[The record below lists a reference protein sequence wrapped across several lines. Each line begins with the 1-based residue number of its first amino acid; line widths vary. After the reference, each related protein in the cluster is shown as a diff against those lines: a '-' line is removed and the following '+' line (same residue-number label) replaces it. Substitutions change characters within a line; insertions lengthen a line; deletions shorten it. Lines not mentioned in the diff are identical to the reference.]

1 MPPGIEDWVSGIE
14 HICVGDSLVACS
26 TEFSGSVLVFSLA
39 TGSLVYEIPGLY
51 QPSKMCMTDFF
62 LLTGGRGAWNR
73 GGRARA
79 QVIAQGHGPHHGH
92 GQDAERLGGQN
103 NQNLEVDDG
112 TRLEG
117 YHEQRQESGST
128 IIVDKSDLR
137 LCANGDDDGG
147 GWDEGDDRDL
157 ELLYGSRAR
166 AREAS
171 VHHDS
176 DRDNHDSFGE
186 DDEDQEDE
194 SDSVD
199 DDRFNNNM
207 IMQQVDST
215 AFSALHHARIT
226 GKVWI
231 GWKLSDRDFQILRHR
246 FFLHA
251 AAQLLYADPFKHA
264 TTARSQFELV
274 SLLLASVI
282 HTQCRHSESQ
292 SSVRGDKPFTATEFL
307 SVFGLEL
314 SKRRTP
320 PLLQDAILGISPIT
334 VDYAQHLK
342 TNILGSERDNT
353 IMSPPVVPQQ
363 LVGSAHHTTVFDIR
377 GNPRRVDNLTGD
389 RTPGPVIQGENIETI
404 TFDISGS
411 KWYHPMADKLPLL
424 RTVCVRQA
432 ISSEESDH
440 KEAAAFFVKHRL
452 AFPHKRPVHLDF
464 HPEWE
469 TAHMPSPLWNLTSD
483 ANREDLRDPQQSRIE
498 LYRAVVNPVHM
509 NASMVPDFYENIQD
523 IGLDS
528 LETFV
533 DGDSFRCKYEDP
545 FSQREFLQQ
554 CHNIATLNI
563 ATCDPDLFKWVQNPS
578 DSAIQGQRTAYWSKL
593 QSLGLLLF
601 SHPAIL
607 NQALAACGK
616 SLHTLEVCGREPQQQ
631 LPEGELSRARPIVFG
646 DWTLPF
652 LKTIEIDVCLTTPV
666 HIGDLSGC
674 PLVESLRLSLAFVG
688 DRVRRSPVWK
698 LPRLQRM
705 ELEGA
710 PVLEYNYNSLD
721 HCPDLRTV
729 TLVTRTVDCHV
740 VASYE
745 GMPIMS
751 HRKARSQVPDNNN
764 NNNNNN
770 NDEDEDEDDEDEDED
785 SDDEDDPED
794 LVPGRRRRMKHCN
807 LPNLRKMTLIG
818 HLDPVV
824 CLSWLDGCPALEYL
838 ELKNFE
844 SGDIQPHIL
853 PSLYH
858 PRLGSKLKT
867 IKIKGSWV
875 MSEDALVTL
884 FTDYAPY
891 LTGLYVESIDCLP
904 PRLTRDTGHGGWILQ
919 MLLDALQSS
928 RGLDDRWEG
937 ESTGGAEVGTTWWR
951 LPGDTLR
958 LFTCGYVL
966 SRSEKK
972 SLALHGIIN
981 KDMKKYR
988 DAGILVISMRG
999 QYYVRK
1005 HDRMNC

>member
-79 QVIAQGHGPHHGH
+79 QVIAQGHGPYHGH

-103 NQNLEVDDG
+103 SQNLEVDEYMSCCVNTSSASTPSEGTSQTRRAIGSPPRSPQSPISAPLTLLDIAVTPDHSTLVVTLCERSGEGREGVYIWDFSG

-117 YHEQRQESGST
+117 YHEQGQESGST

-157 ELLYGSRAR
+157 DLLYGSRAR

-246 FFLHA
+246 PRLPTELLLIIIKRFLNEPKTLCKLFRVNSFFLHA

-264 TTARSQFELV
+264 TTGRSQFELV
-274 SLLLASVI
+274 SLLLASAI
-282 HTQCRHSESQ
+282 HTQRRHSESQ
-292 SSVRGDKPFTATEFL
+292 SSVIGDKPFTATEFL

-320 PLLQDAILGISPIT
+320 PLLQDAILGISPIS
-334 VDYAQHLK
+334 VDYAQRLK

-363 LVGSAHHTTVFDIR
+363 LVGSALHTTVFDIC

-389 RTPGPVIQGENIETI
+389 RTPRPAIQGGN
-404 TFDISGS
+404 S
-411 KWYHPMADKLPLL
+411 
-424 RTVCVRQA
+424 
-432 ISSEESDH
+432 
-440 KEAAAFFVKHRL
+440 RL
-452 AFPHKRPVHLDF
+452 AWRRID
-464 HPEWE
+464 
-469 TAHMPSPLWNLTSD
+469 T
-483 ANREDLRDPQQSRIE
+483 NREDLRDPQQSRIE

-523 IGLDS
+523 IGLDL

-554 CHNIATLNI
+554 CHNLTTLNI
-563 ATCDPDLFKWVQNPS
+563 ATCDPDLFKWVQSLS
-578 DSAIQGQRTAYWSKL
+578 DSVIQGQRTAHLSKL

-607 NQALAACGK
+607 NQALAACGE

-631 LPEGELSRARPIVFG
+631 LPEGELSRARPVVFG
-646 DWTLPF
+646 DWTLPS

-674 PLVESLRLSLAFVG
+674 PRVESLRLSLAFVG

-729 TLVTRTVDCHV
+729 TLATRTVDCHV

-751 HRKARSQVPDNNN
+751 HRKARS
-764 NNNNNN
+764 
-770 NDEDEDEDDEDEDED
+770 
-785 SDDEDDPED
+785 
-794 LVPGRRRRMKHCN
+794 K
-807 LPNLRKMTLIG
+807 
-818 HLDPVV
+818 
-824 CLSWLDGCPALEYL
+824 
-838 ELKNFE
+838 
-844 SGDIQPHIL
+844 
-853 PSLYH
+853 
-858 PRLGSKLKT
+858 
-867 IKIKGSWV
+867 
-875 MSEDALVTL
+875 
-884 FTDYAPY
+884 
-891 LTGLYVESIDCLP
+891 
-904 PRLTRDTGHGGWILQ
+904 
-919 MLLDALQSS
+919 
-928 RGLDDRWEG
+928 
-937 ESTGGAEVGTTWWR
+937 
-951 LPGDTLR
+951 
-958 LFTCGYVL
+958 
-966 SRSEKK
+966 
-972 SLALHGIIN
+972 
-981 KDMKKYR
+981 
-988 DAGILVISMRG
+988 
-999 QYYVRK
+999 
-1005 HDRMNC
+1005 